1 MDYSKYQYVITVAEM
16 QSISRAARELY
27 ISQPALTKYI
37 NKLEE
42 DLGVKLFYRNVIPI
56 TLTYAGEIFVSEAK
70 KILDIKNRLDKEL
83 EEICEMKKG
92 RLSIGVSASRGETWL
107 PAMLPVFKKRYPGIE
122 LKIIEGSH
130 MYLEDHIIKGMIDII
145 LTTLPFYS
153 DEIDYQILTEEKI
166 VLIAP
171 AEHPLV
177 SNVDLSQNSL
187 DNLIYIEPQNLN
199 GQNFLNLTQGQG
211 ISRLVSS
218 IFDKYDIKP
227 KTILETQSLDT
238 AFKLAAR
245 GMGLAFVSDICVED
259 YFPDY
264 LPALCTIGMEPLTR
278 NSIAG
283 YKKGEML
290 SPAAKAFIDVAKEV
304 LTTCP
309 EFRRISHE
317 DFVRARKNEEKNN
330 KFKSWFDKM

>member
-56 TLTYAGEIFVSEAK
+56 TLTYAGELFVSEAK

-92 RLSIGVSASRGETWL
+92 RLSIGVSASRGECWL
-107 PAMLPVFKKRYPGIE
+107 PVMLPVYKKRYPGIE
-122 LKIIEGSH
+122 LKIIEGSYT
-130 MYLEDHIIKGMIDII
+130 YLEDHIIKGMIDVI

-153 DEIDYQILTEEKI
+153 DEIGYQILTEEKI
-166 VLIAP
+166 VLVAP
-171 AEHPLV
+171 TDHPLV

-187 DNLIYIEPQNLN
+187 DNLIYIEPQKLN

-211 ISRLVSS
+211 ISRLVSN
-218 IFDKYDIKP
+218 IFDKYGIKP

-264 LPALCTIGMEPLTR
+264 LPALCTIDAEPLTR

-283 YKKGEML
+283 YKKGELL

-304 LTTCP
+304 LATCP
-309 EFRRISHE
+309 EFQRISHE
-317 DFVRARKNEEKNN
+317 DFIGARKNEEKNN